1 MGAGSSCN
9 TRDIVDPYPGNDVTN
24 GLKRADSEG
33 CSNCNLIID
42 NGNTVSTVDLHV
54 LDKGVRITP
63 VIPLT
68 VTFNTQQYKIT
79 EIDFFYPAPIRVE
92 GTNADAVMRFKSL
105 DGDGLELFLPLASSV
120 NMTTAPSDFLSKI
133 AHSLP
138 DTTKTTTVSSVSV
151 GQNWSLASL
160 ISPNDPYFTWI
171 NADYERYVKYMIP
184 CSQRLMGWRPLRG
197 SRAIY
202 MANPTVVPDSD
213 MAILRASVLRMNP
226 ADVFKTLPYTYFYPP
241 NEPCPDCKTP
251 TKAKTS
257 APSPMSAAFFNWVIA
272 IVVIILFCIAVI
284 VGVLMTEQKGSVFEM
299 ASNLL
304 RSVSSFYVL
313 MFVFGLLIIL
323 ALTVAGIA
331 KAK

>member
-1 MGAGSSCN
+1 MGAASSCT
-9 TRDIVDPYPGNDVTN
+9 TRDIVDPYPGNDVIN

-54 LDKGVRITP
+54 FDDGVRITP

-92 GTNADAVMRFKSL
+92 GTNADAVMRFKSM

-120 NMTTAPSDFLSKI
+120 NMSTNPSDFLTKI

-151 GQNWSLASL
+151 GQNWSLAGL
-160 ISPNDPYFTWI
+160 ISPNDPYFTWV
-171 NADYERYVKYMIP
+171 NADYERYVKYTIP
-184 CSQRLMGWRPLRG
+184 CSQRVLGWRPLRG
-197 SRAIY
+197 PRAIY
-202 MANPTVVPDSD
+202 MANPIVVPDSD
-213 MAILRASVLRMNP
+213 LATLRASVLRLNP
-226 ADVFKTLPYTYFYPP
+226 TDAIKTLPYTYFYPP
-241 NEPCPDCKTP
+241 NEPCADCKTP
-251 TKAKTS
+251 AKATTS
-257 APSPMSAAFFNWVIA
+257 APSPMSTALFNWIIA
-272 IVVIILFCIAVI
+272 IVIVILFCIAVI
-284 VGVLMTEQKGSVFEM
+284 VGVLMTEQRGSVFEM
-299 ASNLL
+299 ASNFL
-304 RSVSSFYVL
+304 RSISSFYVL
-313 MFVFGLLIIL
+313 MLVFGLLIIL